1 MGFKEKWKLMK
12 RLDQSLLDQA
22 ALLGAHPTIEG
33 VYRLQSL
40 ADTHCTLKTR
50 HRLTLGEVQTLS
62 EFADPLEVAHQCRMV
77 NGFAEDWPICALLDE
92 MNAYERFPLA
102 DAAASKPSGRLP
114 KSRLKSEG

>member
-50 HRLTLGEVQTLS
+50 QFHKNPRKRQ
-62 EFADPLEVAHQCRMV
+62 PLK
-77 NGFAEDWPICALLDE
+77 
-92 MNAYERFPLA
+92 ERR
-102 DAAASKPSGRLP
+102 DHDRIEKRE
-114 KSRLKSEG
+114 KSHERYYNEI

>member
-62 EFADPLEVAHQCRMV
+62 EFAD
-77 NGFAEDWPICALLDE
+77 
-92 MNAYERFPLA
+92 LA
-102 DAAASKPSGRLP
+102 DLCAAG
-114 KSRLKSEG
+114 

>member
-1 MGFKEKWKLMK
+1 MGFTEKWKLMK

-77 NGFAEDWPICALLDE
+77 NGFAEDWPICELLDE
-92 MNAYERFPLA
+92 MNAFGRFPLA
-102 DAAASKPSGRLP
+102 HPEEGTSHKRVSKSQ
-114 KSRLKSEG
+114 LKRER

>member
-77 NGFAEDWPICALLDE
+77 NGFAEDWPICELLDE
-92 MNAYERFPLA
+92 MNAFGRFPLA
-102 DAAASKPSGRLP
+102 HPEEGTSHKRVSKSQ
-114 KSRLKSEG
+114 LKRER